1 MPRVLKGLSGC
12 RAIDRQREHYTP
24 AAWASENMPSY
35 RPCVF
40 KTEAPSIYARE
51 RPCFVRQ
58 AFRGELGGDLRQG
71 PLLGLDGPARKA
83 REHPVIDTPP
93 LGYFRVFDL
102 RGSLGRRNATVQPAC
117 LYDVDR
123 CR

>member
-1 MPRVLKGLSGC
+1 MPGGV
-12 RAIDRQREHYTP
+12 P
-24 AAWASENMPSY
+24 ASCAA
-35 RPCVF
+35 
-40 KTEAPSIYARE
+40 
-51 RPCFVRQ
+51 

-71 PLLGLDGPARKA
+71 PLLGLEGPARKA

-93 LGYFRVFDL
+93 LGYFRV
-102 RGSLGRRNATVQPAC
+102 RPPGPCRNATVQPAC